1 MNKLGEERASAV
13 RHCHRESR
21 TGQGEMHTDVGF
33 AFQLFHLLTRSL
45 PEAQLPNCTTGESPR
60 LNVVV
65 VRKGPIVTLYLY
77 APQSSVSAKHDADER
92 GAGMWP
98 SPLAGES
105 AGNFG
110 CRFSSGH

>member
-1 MNKLGEERASAV
+1 MGPGFHSTDGLGLSLDPEV
-13 RHCHRESR
+13 R
-21 TGQGEMHTDVGF
+21 DP
-33 AFQLFHLLTRSL
+33 L

-98 SPLAGES
+98 SPLAP
-105 AGNFG
+105 AV
-110 CRFSSGH
+110 